1 MAPAATACG
10 LRADARPPPRYRGAR
25 TWPYTPIGMGRSS
38 GLKVVVIAGFG
49 IFVAKYESDGRSRG
63 DPFVDAAEP
72 LDCVALLPWRGQV
85 GLAGPPA
92 MKFNPNSLGIQRQS

>member
-1 MAPAATACG
+1 
-10 LRADARPPPRYRGAR
+10 
-25 TWPYTPIGMGRSS
+25 MGRSKG

-49 IFVAKYESDGRSRG
+49 ILVAKHESDGGTRG

-92 MKFNPNSLGIQRQS
+92 IQFSLNSLGVQYQS

>member
-1 MAPAATACG
+1 MLSRERMRVHRHGIAVPVLG
-10 LRADARPPPRYRGAR
+10 RIRV
-25 TWPYTPIGMGRSS
+25 IGMGRSKG

-49 IFVAKYESDGRSRG
+49 ILVAKHESDGRSRE

-85 GLAGPPA
+85 GLAGPLTT
-92 MKFNPNSLGIQRQS
+92 NSA

>member
-1 MAPAATACG
+1 
-10 LRADARPPPRYRGAR
+10 
-25 TWPYTPIGMGRSS
+25 MGRSKG

-49 IFVAKYESDGRSRG
+49 ILVAKHESDRRTRG

-92 MKFNPNSLGIQRQS
+92 IQLGLNSLGVQRQS